1 MTAYTLATLKAA
13 MQAHHED
20 QGTYLA
26 ASLDD
31 LIGKGEDQLA
41 RDLNLEIFKAVAA
54 ITFTQGIQTVTKPAG
69 YLAYDTFSYTVAGV
83 TTFLEER
90 SYGYMVDYWP
100 NATTQGLPKYFC
112 DLNQTADGLGQIMV
126 VGTPNAAVAG
136 ATGSMRFT
144 KRPTSLVTDTTG
156 TWMSTNTPD
165 LLFHACMA
173 EQEKFAM
180 ADDRIDVWGKA
191 YAGKLAMALAGEL
204 KNLAARKYAL
214 AQ

>member
-1 MTAYTLATLKAA
+1 MTPYTLATLKAA
-13 MQAHHED
+13 MQAYHED

-26 ASLDD
+26 ASLND

-54 ITFTQGIQTVTKPAG
+54 ITFTQGIQTVTKPTG

-83 TTFLEER
+83 TTFMEER
-90 SYGYMVDYWP
+90 TYGYMVDYWP
-100 NATTQGLPKYFC
+100 TAASQGLPKYFC
-112 DLNQTADGLGQIMV
+112 DLNQTNDGLGQIMV

-136 ATGSMRFT
+136 ATGSMRYT
-144 KRPTSLVTDTTG
+144 KRPTSLVTDTSG

-180 ADDRIDVWGKA
+180 ADERIATWQAA
-191 YAGKLAMALAGEL
+191 YGQKLAAALAGEL
-204 KNLAARKYAL
+204 KNLVARKFAL